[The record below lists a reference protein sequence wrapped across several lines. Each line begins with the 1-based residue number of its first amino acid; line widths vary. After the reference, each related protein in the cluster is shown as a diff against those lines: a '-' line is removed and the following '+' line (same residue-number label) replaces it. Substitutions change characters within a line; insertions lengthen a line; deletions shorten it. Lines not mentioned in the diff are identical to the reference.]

1 MCVSLSHE
9 LWECR
14 VRTAKEG
21 EDLEAI
27 KEKTEALSKVVQ
39 KIGEHMSAQGGGS
52 SDSGASS
59 SSGESSGGSSE
70 GNKASGG

>member
-1 MCVSLSHE
+1 MCATME
-9 LWECR
+9 LACCS
-14 VRTAKEG
+14 VRTAKDG

-27 KEKTEALSKVVQ
+27 KEKTEALSKAVQ

-52 SDSGASS
+52 DTKAD
-59 SSGESSGGSSE
+59 SSGGDSAGGSE